1 MHDAIDALLHD
12 AASLHR
18 LVDFIHQYCN
28 EQRNSRTYVDAT
40 EAFFGYIDHLATGT
54 KGFLRTSTQFALP
67 HRADAIRTSLLSVKN
82 YWRVLHTFIKPAAD
96 AHTLK
101 IPSPLLNLAAEQV
114 RQVPG
119 MQGANVVV
127 LLTPELMY
135 FQMPHSDIKDAAIN
149 LSATIPEAR
158 FPRNLGFVELPYSQG
173 PSFFNNL
180 VIYHE
185 IGHFVYEELSNA
197 DPPVV
202 ALDGLASEM
211 IRCLQKNVKPDFS
224 TLDRNTQVYAITVLQ
239 NWAQE
244 VFCDLF
250 AIRLIGPAF
259 TFASVELFGLLGL
272 MGNTTRQVK
281 FSDSHPAQAC
291 RFSEHLRQLQ
301 ADDWWDLV
309 KDIPAEHPQLVS
321 NLANRSHT
329 DYQLDLDGGP
339 GADFGLIPAFLD
351 LLPAIRESVRGLTDG
366 VQGKADDFQRFRDH
380 IGKCLEHGVVPSA
393 PLQMD
398 SDNVTVPDPI
408 AVINAAFC
416 FYLSALPKLMGN
428 LEDQDPKNLEH
439 RSKWALRLEMWT
451 MKAIEDFQV
460 WTQCQATA
468 NERSI

>member
-1 MHDAIDALLHD
+1 MHDAIDALIHD

-28 EQRNSRTYVDAT
+28 EQRTSQTYVDAT
-40 EAFFGYIDHLATGT
+40 DEFFGYIDRLATGT
-54 KGFLRTSTQFALP
+54 KEFLRISTQSALL
-67 HRADAIRTSLLSVKN
+67 HRADVIRTSLLSVKN

-197 DPPVV
+197 DPPVA

-211 IRCLQKNVKPDFS
+211 IRCLQKNVNPDFD
-224 TLDRNTQVYAITVLQ
+224 TLDRNIQVYAITVLQ
-239 NWAQE
+239 NWVQE

-272 MGNTTRQVK
+272 MGNTRQVR

-301 ADDWWDLV
+301 ADGWWDLV
-309 KDIPAEHPQLVS
+309 KDIPAEQPQLVS
-321 NLANRSHT
+321 TIANRPFT
-329 DYQLDLDGGP
+329 EYQLDLDGDL
-339 GADFGLIPAFLD
+339 GADCGLIPAFLD
-351 LLPAIRESVRGLTDG
+351 LLPAIRDSVRSLTDG
-366 VQGKADDFQRFRDH
+366 ARGKSDDFRRYRDH
-380 IGKCLEHGVVPSA
+380 IDRCLAHGVVPSA
-393 PLQMD
+393 PTD
-398 SDNVTVPDPI
+398 FDNVAVPDPI

-428 LEDQDPKNLEH
+428 LKEQQDPRNLEH
-439 RSKWALRLEMWT
+439 RSKWTRRLEMWT
-451 MKAIEDFQV
+451 MKAIEDFQI
-460 WTQCQATA
+460 WTQCQAAA

>member
-1 MHDAIDALLHD
+1 M
-12 AASLHR
+12 
-18 LVDFIHQYCN
+18 Q
-28 EQRNSRTYVDAT
+28 
-40 EAFFGYIDHLATGT
+40 
-54 KGFLRTSTQFALP
+54 
-67 HRADAIRTSLLSVKN
+67 
-82 YWRVLHTFIKPAAD
+82 
-96 AHTLK
+96 
-101 IPSPLLNLAAEQV
+101 PS
-114 RQVPG
+114 
-119 MQGANVVV
+119 
-127 LLTPELMY
+127 
-135 FQMPHSDIKDAAIN
+135 N
-149 LSATIPEAR
+149 LSATIPAAR

-197 DPPVV
+197 DPPVA

-211 IRCLQKNVKPDFS
+211 IKCLQRNVKPDFN

-239 NWAQE
+239 NWVQE

-272 MGNTTRQVK
+272 MGNTTQVK

-301 ADDWWDLV
+301 ADGWWDLV
-309 KDIPAEHPQLVS
+309 KDIPAEQPQLVS
-321 NLANRSHT
+321 TIANRPSAE
-329 DYQLDLDGGP
+329 YQLDLDGGLD
-339 GADFGLIPAFLD
+339 ADCGLIPAFLD
-351 LLPAIRESVRGLTDG
+351 LLPTVRDSVRGLTG
-366 VQGKADDFQRFRDH
+366 AARGKADEFRCFRDH
-380 IGKCLEHGVVPSA
+380 IEKCLAHGIVPSA
-393 PLQMD
+393 PID

-428 LEDQDPKNLEH
+428 LENQDPKDLGH
-439 RSKWALRLEMWT
+439 RSKWTRRLEMWT
-451 MKAIEDFQV
+451 MKAIEDFQI
-460 WTQCQATA
+460 WNKCQAAA

>member
-28 EQRNSRTYVDAT
+28 EQKTSQTYVDST
-40 EAFFGYIDHLATGT
+40 DEFFGYIDRLATGT
-54 KGFLRTSTQFALP
+54 KEFLRVSTQSPLP
-67 HRADAIRTSLLSVKN
+67 HRADVIRTSFLSVKN

-114 RQVPG
+114 QKVPG
-119 MQGANVVV
+119 MQDANVVV

-135 FQMPHSDIKDAAIN
+135 FQMPHSDIKETATS
-149 LSATIPEAR
+149 LSAIIPGAL
-158 FPRNLGFVELPYSQG
+158 FPPKLGFVELPYSQG

-185 IGHFVYEELSNA
+185 IGHFVYEELSIA
-197 DPPVV
+197 DSF
-202 ALDGLASEM
+202 ASEM
-211 IRCLQKNVKPDFS
+211 IRCLQKNLKNFDS
-224 TLDRNTQVYAITVLQ
+224 LDRNSQVYVIDVLH

-250 AIRLIGPAF
+250 AVRLIGPAF

-272 MGNTTRQVK
+272 MDSTTQIR
-281 FSDSHPAQAC
+281 FRPSHPAQAC
-291 RFSEHLRQLQ
+291 RFREHLRQLQ
-301 ADDWWDLV
+301 DDGWWDLV
-309 KDIPAEHPQLVS
+309 KDIPAEQPHLVS
-321 NLANRSHT
+321 TMANRPST
-329 DYQLDLDGGP
+329 DYRFYLDDGP
-339 GADFGLIPAFLD
+339 GAEFGLIPAFMD
-351 LLPAIRESVRGLTDG
+351 LLPAIRESVRGLTAG
-366 VQGKADDFQRFRDH
+366 SRGKADDFRLYRDH
-380 IGKCLEHGVVPSA
+380 IEKCLSHGIVPSA
-393 PLQMD
+393 PTDFD
-398 SDNVTVPDPI
+398 SGNVPDPI

-428 LEDQDPKNLEH
+428 LVEQDPRNLEH
-439 RSKWALRLEMWT
+439 RSRWTRRLEMWT
-451 MKAIEDFQV
+451 MKAIEDYQM
-460 WTQCQATA
+460 WTRCQTAA